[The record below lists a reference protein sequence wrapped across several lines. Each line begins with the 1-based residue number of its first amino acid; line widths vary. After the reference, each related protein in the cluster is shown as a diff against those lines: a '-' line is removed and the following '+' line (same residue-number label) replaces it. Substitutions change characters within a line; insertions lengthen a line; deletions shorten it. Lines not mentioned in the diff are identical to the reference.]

1 MAVTVRRPNSICIFG
16 GRREKPGKRCKVKK
30 YRTQRRFSV
39 RAKDRGSR
47 ALWHRGDGDP
57 EPVHLEE
64 IDTTFAIEW
73 KGQFASTAQPSSPP
87 IQAPAAAPPSS
98 ATQRK
103 RSLKQ
108 ADLKLSDIFG

>member
-73 KGQFASTAQPSSPP
+73 KGQYRIDGPAFVSADPGTGRGTTVLGYPTQKIAQ
-87 IQAPAAAPPSS
+87 AG
-98 ATQRK
+98 
-103 RSLKQ
+103 RSETFRY
-108 ADLKLSDIFG
+108 I